1 MIEVEGRVLAPHGLA
16 DRRMRIWLSQLE
28 RWHFGRHEPPH
39 IGDIYDR
46 TGELPGGGLES
57 MLYIPKDTWLTS
69 IECLNTIWRRLRLTG
84 VDGDGRRMT
93 LIDFSFS
100 SPPSPPS

>member
-1 MIEVEGRVLAPHGLA
+1 
-16 DRRMRIWLSQLE
+16 
-28 RWHFGRHEPPH
+28 
-39 IGDIYDR
+39 
-46 TGELPGGGLES
+46 

-100 SPPSPPS
+100 SLAVDLSSRACSQPRSA